1 MPRVTKTQTR
11 RTPCGSVSR
20 RGWQRCVCF
29 VTLHVAVVACSC
41 ALIRHSND
49 KRCLRTHAFM
59 DSCQTFDFRS
69 KQAHCIK
76 RILSRSRLFSA
87 TCSCMW
93 SLLMR
98 WPESGEFFF
107 SLVAHSCPSSISQ
120 GILIGLQ
127 IVADRKHS
135 PSPLLGSSAWSVQ
148 QCRGAFQHF

>member
-1 MPRVTKTQTR
+1 M
-11 RTPCGSVSR
+11 
-20 RGWQRCVCF
+20 CF

-49 KRCLRTHAFM
+49 KRCLRTHAFL

-69 KQAHCIK
+69 KHAHCIK

-98 WPESGEFFF
+98 WPESGEFC
-107 SLVAHSCPSSISQ
+107 SLVAHSSPSSISQ
-120 GILIGLQ
+120 AILIGLQ
-127 IVADRKHS
+127 IVADRKSS
-135 PSPLLGSSAWSVQ
+135 PSPLRGPSAWNVQ
-148 QCRGAFQHF
+148 KYRRISTF